1 MEEETE
7 QSTREVLQGMADST
21 EQVTDEVGDEAVK
34 GESGVLCLGSV
45 GLQRPSYLFK
55 ATCFSS
61 EESFIICFS
70 IERLFCQ
77 ELCILSWDLAYTS
90 GLINFDLSVQPKEYH
105 YSYLT
110 TSKKCN

>member
-1 MEEETE
+1 
-7 QSTREVLQGMADST
+7 MADST
-21 EQVTDEVGDEAVK
+21 EEQVTDRVGDGGVK
-34 GESGVLCLGSV
+34 GESGLLCLG
-45 GLQRPSYLFK
+45 GARPQRPSFLFK
-55 ATCFSS
+55 APCVSS
-61 EESFIICFS
+61 EEPFIVCFH

-77 ELCILSWDLAYTS
+77 ELSILCWDLVYTS